1 MQKKA
6 CLDIITSK
14 DSLIREFKK
23 QLKLKDEEAVKS
35 LKRYGEDVEELLKR
49 MRREIRELQQ
59 HYEVRRKGRHKRGR
73 GREEARGG
81 GGASMAERTSGH
93 VLMTL
98 PFFDMLVI

>member
-1 MQKKA
+1 MVQKKA

-59 HYEVRRKGRHKRGR
+59 HYEVRKRGGYR
-73 GREEARGG
+73 GGEQGRRG
-81 GGASMAERTSGH
+81 GGASMGERHVFMGH
-93 VLMTL
+93 S
-98 PFFDMLVI
+98 I